1 MFRILM
7 DIQQEKNSLNL
18 YDKNSIYK
26 KRIGFDIRDLNIIN
40 VSAIR
45 QTY

>member
-18 YDKNSIYK
+18 HDKNSIYK
-26 KRIGFDIRDLNIIN
+26 KKVGFDFRDLNIIN

-45 QTY
+45 QT